1 MGGIEPPPT
10 VLETVNDGRRGI
22 RTPEPEGADLQ
33 STAFSLF
40 ATLPLFLLILLTSY
54 RPYFSNFIYSPSL
67 RKVRD
72 SNPRATEPPNDLANR
87 PLQPLE

>member
-1 MGGIEPPPT
+1 MSFN
-10 VLETVNDGRRGI
+10 V
-22 RTPEPEGADLQ
+22 
-33 STAFSLF
+33 FSL
-40 ATLPLFLLILLTSY
+40 TLYQSYSVILQQIDI
-54 RPYFSNFIYSPSL
+54 PL